1 MDGQNLNPAVKK
13 ELRAVERTERRLEEA
28 ALRAKPAAWKNAL
41 EQKIPDKAQ
50 DGLESAFEKAFSIV
64 FSQGRGV
71 LEKSYNKT
79 ALQQT
84 YSEQD
89 AAAHSGSTRRVL
101 RKMNQGAKQSRLVGM
116 AVTAAE
122 GVALGALG
130 IGMPDIVIFTGAL
143 LRGVYEMALRYG
155 FDYESPAEQ
164 LLILKLLEAPLSTGE
179 EWQRRNAE
187 VDRVLMLPERSIADD
202 ALNVQLQHTAKAFA
216 MDMLVLKFVQGIPLL
231 GIVGGAANPV
241 YYHKVLRYV
250 QLKYRKRYLLK
261 QGAQ

>member
-13 ELRAVERTERRLEEA
+13 ELRAVERAERRLEKA
-28 ALRAKPAAWKNAL
+28 ALRAKPAAWRNAL
-41 EQKIPDKAQ
+41 AEKIPDKVQ
-50 DGLESAFEKAFSIV
+50 GGLESAFAKAFALV

-71 LEKSYNKT
+71 LEKSYNKA

-84 YSEQD
+84 HSEQD

-101 RKMNQGAKQSRLVGM
+101 RKMNQGAEQSRLVGM

-164 LLILKLLEAPLSTGE
+164 LLILKMLEASLSTGE
-179 EWQRRNAE
+179 EWQQRNAD
-187 VDRVLMLPERSIADD
+187 VDRVLLLPERSVADG
-202 ALNVQLQHTAKAFA
+202 ALKMQLQHTAKAFA

-231 GIVGGAANPV
+231 GILGGAANPV
-241 YYHKVLRYV
+241 YYHKVMRYV
-250 QLKYRKRYLLK
+250 QLKYRKRYLL
-261 QGAQ
+261 QRQDT